1 MGRKRQDGSILSSNT
16 PDKRFMKAEK
26 VERDYS
32 IYRCMVTKVRYIDD
46 PDNFTFQ
53 NKQVVYDAVIIG
65 GKNEGQ
71 QIQNIKSAN
80 MYGGQH
86 NFHEKVWRA
95 IEANSKGM
103 GNKSVAEQEGDIV
116 FVAFIQ
122 GSTSAPIIIGGGT
135 QPLDEDSTGA
145 TRADGHRMRSQ
156 YNGLFEEINKDGEWE
171 FTRKGGAYDSAKD
184 FFTPQD
190 KQESPEEDA
199 LFEARFKFSK
209 NQMLWEDPQNSIT
222 FLKNEK
228 KYTLKV
234 GKDSDIT
241 EVFDGTAEKTT
252 RTFKSG
258 MVVEMDGKNDKI
270 TATMNSGTTVELD
283 GKSNKITLDAQG
295 TTIVIDGAS
304 GKIELT
310 GDFVDVGKAVSD
322 FAVLFSELATAFNT
336 HTHQFPYFAGPAPAQ
351 GITLPPAAPLLQTVA
366 STTVKLQP

>member
-16 PDKRFMKAEK
+16 PDKRFMRTEK
-26 VERDYS
+26 VDRDYS
-32 IYRCMVTKVRYIDD
+32 IYRCMITKVRYIDD
-46 PDNFTFQ
+46 PDNYTFQ
-53 NKQVVYDAVIIG
+53 NKQVVYNAVILG
-65 GKNEGQ
+65 GKMEGQ
-71 QIQNIKSAN
+71 EIQNIKTAN

-86 NFHEKVWRA
+86 NFHEKIWRA
-95 IEANSKGM
+95 IEPNARGM

-116 FVAFIQ
+116 FVAYVQ

-145 TRADGHRMRSQ
+145 TRADGHRLRSQ

-171 FTRKGGAYDSAKD
+171 FTRKGGSYDTSKD

-190 KQESPEEDA
+190 KQESPEEEA

-222 FLKNEK
+222 FLKKEK

-258 MVVEMDGKNDKI
+258 MKVEMDGKNDKI
-270 TATMNSGTTVELD
+270 TATLSGGAVMTLD
-283 GKSNKITLDAQG
+283 GKSNKITIDAGG
-295 TTIVIDGAS
+295 TTINIDGNS
-304 GKIELT
+304 GKIELS

-336 HTHQFPYFAGPAPAQ
+336 HTHQFIDVTPGGPVPSV
-351 GITLPPAAPLLQTVA
+351 TMPPAAPLLQTVA